1 MKKKLICLLA
11 ACLLLAAG
19 AYAAGGEH
27 SLVSLTYLKETFFRQ
42 VEDQV
47 DRALDRSDEVIL
59 GASDQ
64 GETGSM
70 TAPVWKEIRMKQGD
84 LLTGET
90 GAGVLLLAGSGHVS
104 YGGGAVVDVT
114 TGTVLPDGGAL
125 AVNHRYLT
133 AEDTRAVFEITS
145 RTAVVDYQGTCSFV
159 TSDAVDYNAMAAALK
174 SLHLF
179 QGSLTGYGEG
189 FDLELAPTR
198 LQALIMFI
206 RVLGEEEQALLWT
219 GEQPF
224 TDLKRGSQAEQY
236 VGYAYEHGYTNGYT
250 ATQFKPGGQVTA
262 GQYTEFVLR
271 ALGYSSAANTDL
283 SDVMQRAEAAGVLT
297 AGETAALQ
305 TQKFLRAD
313 LVYISYYAL
322 EAHLPDREETLAE
335 ALMEKDVFSRREWM
349 DAQALVTG
357 SRL

>member
-1 MKKKLICLLA
+1 MK
-11 ACLLLAAG
+11 
-19 AYAAGGEH
+19 
-27 SLVSLTYLKETFFRQ
+27 R
-42 VEDQV
+42 
-47 DRALDRSDEVIL
+47 
-59 GASDQ
+59 
-64 GETGSM
+64 
-70 TAPVWKEIRMKQGD
+70 GD

-90 GAGVLLLAGSGHVS
+90 GTSVLLLAGSGRVS

-114 TGTVLPDGGAL
+114 TGTVLPSGGAL
-125 AVNHRYLT
+125 AVNHRYLV
-133 AEDTRAVFEITS
+133 AEDTSAVFEITS
-145 RTAVVDYQGTCSFV
+145 QTAVADYQGTCSFM

-179 QGSLTGYGEG
+179 RGSLTGYGEG

-206 RVLGEEEQALLWT
+206 RVLGEEEQALSWT

-224 TDLKRGSQAEQY
+224 TDLERGSQAEQY

-283 SDVMQRAEAAGVLT
+283 SDVMQRAESAGVLT

-322 EAHLPDREETLAE
+322 EARLSDRQETLAE
-335 ALMEKDVFSRREWM
+335 VLMEKDVFSRRDWM
-349 DAQALVTG
+349 DARDLVTG
-357 SRL
+357 NRL

>member
-11 ACLLLAAG
+11 ACFLLAAG
-19 AYAAGGEH
+19 AYAASGEN
-27 SLVSLTYLKETFFRQ
+27 SLVSLTYLKETFFGQ
-42 VEDQV
+42 VEDRV

-59 GASDQ
+59 RGSNHGEAGAVTAVSWR
-64 GETGSM
+64 ET
-70 TAPVWKEIRMKQGD
+70 RMKRGD

-90 GAGVLLLAGSGHVS
+90 GTSVLLLAGSGRVS

-114 TGTVLPDGGAL
+114 TGTVLPSGGTL
-125 AVNHRYLT
+125 AVNHRYLV
-133 AEDTRAVFEITS
+133 AEDTSAVFEITS
-145 RTAVVDYQGTCSFV
+145 QTAVADYQGTCSFM

-179 QGSLTGYGEG
+179 RGSLTGYGEG

-206 RVLGEEEQALLWT
+206 RVLGEEEQALSWT

-224 TDLKRGSQAEQY
+224 TDLERGSQAEQY

-283 SDVMQRAEAAGVLT
+283 SDVMQRAESAGVLT

-322 EAHLPDREETLAE
+322 EARLSDREETLAE
-335 ALMEKDVFSRREWM
+335 VLMEKDVFSRRDWM
-349 DAQALVTG
+349 DAQDLVIG
-357 SRL
+357 NRL